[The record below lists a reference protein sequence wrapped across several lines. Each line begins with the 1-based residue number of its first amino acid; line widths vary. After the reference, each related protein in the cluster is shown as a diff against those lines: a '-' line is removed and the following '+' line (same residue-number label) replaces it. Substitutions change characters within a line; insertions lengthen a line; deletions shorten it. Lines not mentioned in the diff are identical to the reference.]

1 MERTGTCF
9 YLAIR
14 EDEVCRHG
22 EHAERVLFPDGMRV
36 LRGLKHQGVRGE

>member
-14 EDEVCRHG
+14 EDELCRHG
-22 EHAERVLFPDGMRV
+22 EHAAYSGRMLPLIPVQTC
-36 LRGLKHQGVRGE
+36 H